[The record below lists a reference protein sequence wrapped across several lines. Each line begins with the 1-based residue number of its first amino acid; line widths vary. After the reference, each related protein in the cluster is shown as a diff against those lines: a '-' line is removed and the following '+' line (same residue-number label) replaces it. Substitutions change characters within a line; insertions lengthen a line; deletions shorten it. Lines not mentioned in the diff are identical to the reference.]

1 MSKPLLALAM
11 GLLAALP
18 AQAELVFHQGF
29 ETCWATALTKADF
42 LARLRN
48 EVDGRSACLPPQ
60 SGSQSGIS
68 YTICNA
74 PNGCG
79 SGVPGCPVLVQS
91 QAFSGDFV
99 TGQFSAPG
107 STANL
112 AVPITS
118 TLGNCTVNI
127 TGVALTTTLDYLMR
141 IDGTD
146 GVYVEDLQVP
156 LVDITNYSTSN
167 TCNPIMASLIA
178 SYIPQAVAN
187 AEAGAAQAIEPGLRV
202 QTVGQSVC
210 PVTP

>member
-1 MSKPLLALAM
+1 M
-11 GLLAALP
+11 
-18 AQAELVFHQGF
+18 
-29 ETCWATALTKADF
+29 
-42 LARLRN
+42 
-48 EVDGRSACLPPQ
+48 
-60 SGSQSGIS
+60 
-68 YTICNA
+68 
-74 PNGCG
+74 
-79 SGVPGCPVLVQS
+79 LVQS

-178 SYIPQAVAN
+178 GYIPQAVAN

-210 PVTP
+210 PLTP